1 MRKSFWI
8 GLVLV
13 VVGLIVA
20 LSGPTYNDE
29 KADIGIG
36 GTEISVQ
43 EREGVPSWLGWAA
56 AGIGLVLMISGIRGQ
71 DTTTRPFDEHRPHTS

>member
-1 MRKSFWI
+1 MRKSFWF

-29 KADIGIG
+29 VADFGVG
-36 GTEISVQ
+36 GAEVSIQ
-43 EREGVPSWLGWAA
+43 EREGVPAWLGWAA
-56 AGIGLVLMISGIRGQ
+56 AGIGLVLMVTGIRG
-71 DTTTRPFDEHRPHTS
+71 RPSRTLDQGHPHTP